1 MSNGRVPVFQADGAS
16 AANDEE
22 PLPAGWAMSK
32 APNGRVFYID
42 HNTKMTTW
50 VSTACWCPSIHLSNS
65 STIHLSTVQ
74 LSICPLPNYPFV
86 HYPTIHLPTV
96 NLFICPTVHY
106 SLVHLSIL
114 SNCPFN
120 GIYSFVQLS
129 MSPFVKLFIVQLS
142 IYPFAKLFINPFD
155 QLSSV
160 VWFERWCSN
169 FFFELVDTTLDWF
182 V

>member
-1 MSNGRVPVFQADGAS
+1 MVESLCFRLMEPVLLMMKNHSQQVGQWAR
-16 AANDEE
+16 
-22 PLPAGWAMSK
+22 PLMAESFILTTTRRWPLGWVLLAG
-32 APNGRVFYID
+32 V
-42 HNTKMTTW
+42 H
-50 VSTACWCPSIHLSNS
+50 PSICPTL
-65 STIHLSTVQ
+65 Q
-74 LSICPLPNYPFV
+74 LSICPLSNYPFVQLSNYPFV
-86 HYPTIHLPTV
+86 HYSTIHLPTV

-129 MSPFVKLFIVQLS
+129 ISPFVKLFIVQLS

-169 FFFELVDTTLDWF
+169 FFFNLLIQL
-182 V
+182 